1 MLIGILCDLNIFY
14 FQIKKFL
21 IVSIRARIHLTVNV
35 KRDESSLKLLRMS
48 NNKKDNDKKG
58 QTLFETINKVNDVQ
72 AKNIEYVQQ
81 FTFKRLLTLG

>member
-21 IVSIRARIHLTVNV
+21 IVSIRARIHLTVSV
-35 KRDESSLKLLRMS
+35 KRVESSLKLLTMS
-48 NNKKDNDKKG
+48 NNKDNDKKG